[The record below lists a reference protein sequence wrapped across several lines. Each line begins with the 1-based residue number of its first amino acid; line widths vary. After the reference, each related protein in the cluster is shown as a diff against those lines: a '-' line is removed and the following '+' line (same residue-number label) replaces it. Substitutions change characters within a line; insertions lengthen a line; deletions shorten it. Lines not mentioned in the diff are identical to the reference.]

1 MPGQPSFYFTLFKK
15 LQAIDHV
22 QSGTFHGAAGG
33 AGTGFD
39 LTDPNAA
46 RGVFAAT
53 PGVLAPGDT
62 NPAHSPLWVL
72 LNFRAMGNT
81 GFVTVSGGA
90 KNGTSWPAMP
100 IGTPLGWTNFQ
111 LNPTSNKLVD
121 ILGTWIADGQVND
134 TPTAVIAGQPPAPIP
149 GPLDAGASLFV
160 CSMPGDTGIRP
171 GAVPS
176 DYWATSLI
184 FLTQQSDGTTVFP
197 NTLAAGSEYNLAAVI
212 GNRGNTN
219 AGNYLETGTPGPGIE
234 TAAIVMV
241 FGTTISPGVE
251 LPSLSNLDVNDTNQI
266 YEQYFLNSAQYD
278 VVGFRLNVQ
287 TVYDGIAAAINQAV
301 ANGTFNLGGS
311 TVDQWLHG
319 PGAHLCA
326 KVVIRE
332 QGGTFPVYG
341 DNPVSNNKIA
351 QRNIAPFDANVTELN
366 PNPNIKWY
374 NFVMGQPFFLKLP
387 GAGANRLTINADLP
401 REAFQFYLAVT
412 EDAFKRFFSDGRGG
426 TIKGFK
432 PLSCEDL
439 CRSPLGN
446 RAKPFPEAV
455 VLRWEN
461 GPNAVE
467 VPAMP
472 DRFLIGMSLG
482 IEYDVKKLKA
492 GNLGR
497 IDVAHHC
504 QIPRLKPGSLCFEI
518 VDTIAGGFTI
528 LAKATDPNQRP
539 RR

>member
-22 QSGTFHGAAGG
+22 QSATVHGAAGG
-33 AGTGFD
+33 GGTGFD

-46 RGVFAAT
+46 NGVFSAT
-53 PGVLAPGDT
+53 PGVLAPGDV
-62 NPAHSPLWVL
+62 NPAHSPLWAL
-72 LNFRAMGNT
+72 LNYRAMGNT
-81 GFVTVSGGA
+81 GFVTISGGS
-90 KNGTSWPAMP
+90 KNGSSWPAMP

-111 LNPTSNKLVD
+111 LTPTSNTLVD
-121 ILGTWIADGQVND
+121 ILGDWISDGQAND
-134 TPTAVIAGQPPAPIP
+134 TPTGVIATKPAPIT
-149 GPLDAGASLFV
+149 GALDAGVSLFV
-160 CSMPGDTGIRP
+160 CSMPGDTGVRP
-171 GAVPS
+171 GGVPA

-197 NTLAAGSEYNLAAVI
+197 STLAAGSEYNLAAVI

-219 AGNYLETGTPGPGIE
+219 AGNYLETGPGTGVE

-251 LPSLSNLDVNDTNQI
+251 LPSLSNLDVTDTNKI

-287 TVYDGIAAAINQAV
+287 TVYDGIAAAINAAV
-301 ANGTFNLGGS
+301 SGGTFNLGGL

-332 QGGTFPVYG
+332 QGGTFPLYG
-341 DNPVSNNKIA
+341 DNPISNNKIA
-351 QRNIAPFDANVTELN
+351 QRNLAPFDADVTEVN

-387 GAGANRLTINADLP
+387 GAGANRLTLEADLP
-401 REAFQFYLAVT
+401 REAFQFYLAIT
-412 EDAFKRFFSDGRGG
+412 EDAFQRFFSDGRGG
-426 TIKGFK
+426 TVKGFK
-432 PLSCEDL
+432 QLSCEEL

-455 VLRWEN
+455 VLRWE
-461 GPNAVE
+461 GKANALE

-482 IEYDVKKLKA
+482 IEYDVKKLKP
-492 GNLGR
+492 GKLGK
-497 IDVAHHC
+497 VNVTHHC
-504 QIPRLKPGSLCFEI
+504 QIPRLKPGSLCFEMCE
-518 VDTIAGGFTI
+518 TIAGGFTI
-528 LAKATDPNQRP
+528 MAKASDPNQKPHR
-539 RR
+539 